1 MDRACDPTRN
11 VARLSRSLAHRV
23 AIDPRV
29 VDRPRVVLL
38 SSASPLRCRD
48 RGSRAARI
56 VGNPGA
62 TRRGPTRPTTRDRS
76 RRRSRRCVAPRS
88 SRRPGHARRRWI
100 GEFWDTGQG
109 EREGAGP
116 AYASLLAAL
125 RARGVPI
132 VRPDALCGRPR
143 QIGRATLEVLA
154 PCPEPAPFTNPNDNS
169 FVIRVRFGRRAVL
182 LVGDAE
188 HAEEEGLLQGDPAQL
203 RADFLKV
210 GHHGSATSSSA
221 AFVAAVGAPVAAIS
235 CGVRNRF
242 GHPHPNA
249 LRTLMSRS
257 SVLRTDRNGSIRW
270 ATDGTTV
277 GLVTA
282 GQGEVDLAGPPDPPA
297 FSPGEGQAPGL

>member
-1 MDRACDPTRN
+1 MLVDGGGLVGSPVDTGKSVIAPVLRA
-11 VARLSRSLAHRV
+11 
-23 AIDPRV
+23 
-29 VDRPRVVLL
+29 
-38 SSASPLRCRD
+38 
-48 RGSRAARI
+48 
-56 VGNPGA
+56 
-62 TRRGPTRPTTRDRS
+62 
-76 RRRSRRCVAPRS
+76 RRRSALAVVVLSHPHPDHFGGLVTGLRDVD
-88 SRRPGHARRRWI
+88 I

-188 HAEEEGLLQGDPAQL
+188 HAEEEGLLQGDPALL

-210 GHHGSATSSSA
+210 GHHGSATSSSP

-282 GQGEVDLAGPPDPPA
+282 GQGEVDLPGPPDPPA